1 MDERVILLCMLACS
15 MVLAAGVA
23 IWARVARTPVAS
35 HTMKLSC
42 VLAMA
47 PAASAFGVGLDHLDR
62 RWRVGLGLL
71 VCGLMATVLFELMR
85 RLRPHRRLLDL
96 LWQHIEDDALVLGE
110 VHAKDGADAFNPAPV
125 LWPGQGQFC
134 NLHILGAVGSGKT
147 AAAILPLAE
156 QIFAKHPGK
165 ASKKPGAVFL
175 DIKGGMAQKL
185 RAIAARYGREKDV
198 VVLRPGGAETV
209 NLIGE
214 STPQVAAQRLN
225 DALFAGDNGN
235 THPFY
240 RESQLAYLRGAF
252 TALDARYG
260 RGGYT
265 LEDLYRFVSDDEVF
279 EEVMAQ
285 LGGTDASVDLEAA
298 RYLERLMATLK
309 PGERRKLTLG
319 LTNSLSLWVTGV
331 FKSTFSPAVASFPG
345 FRALI
350 NDGLIVV
357 IELPEDEFNASLCRA
372 VALVLLS
379 GFMDTALGR
388 TNVVANP
395 DLNRERLIYL
405 FVDEA
410 HTVMSAQFERFT
422 AVSRQARTPVIIAH
436 QTIGQIHKDFR
447 NGIAG
452 NFRSHLLL
460 SINDAETAD
469 FFEAHFGQ
477 ALQARVSKSRG
488 RSRGGARGSNYSQGE
503 SVTQVSEARFSSTAL
518 RELPQWAAVASIYDG
533 SRRRPPVQLRT
544 FPHFKHVPEE
554 A

>member
-1 MDERVILLCMLACS
+1 MQ
-15 MVLAAGVA
+15 A
-23 IWARVARTPVAS
+23 IWASFSTSCLLVLLSIAWARLV
-35 HTMKLSC
+35 KQ
-42 VLAMA
+42 
-47 PAASAFGVGLDHLDR
+47 PAALRAVRLWCLIAMSPAGLALGLALATLDR
-62 RWRVGLGLL
+62 RWRIGAGVAVAVGLG
-71 VCGLMATVLFELMR
+71 AALFELLR
-85 RLRPHRRLLDL
+85 RIRPHHGLLDL
-96 LWQHIEDDALVLGE
+96 VWLQRDDNALALGE
-110 VHAKDGADAFNPAPV
+110 VHAGDDADAFNPQPV
-125 LWPGQGQFC
+125 IWDGAGQFC

-147 AAAILPLAE
+147 ASTILPLAE
-156 QIFAKHPGK
+156 QIFAKHLG
-165 ASKKPGAVFL
+165 AEAKKPGAIFL

-185 RAIAARYGREKDV
+185 CAIAERYGRGQDV

-209 NLIGE
+209 NLLGDAA
-214 STPQVAAQRLN
+214 PQVAAQRLN

-240 RESQLAYLRGAF
+240 RDSQLAYLRGAF

-285 LGGTDASVDLEAA
+285 LGGADEAVDLEAA

-319 LTNSLSLWVTGV
+319 LTNSLSLWVTGA
-331 FKSTFSPAVASFPG
+331 FKETFSPITPSFPG
-345 FRALI
+345 FRSLI

-357 IELPEDEFNASLCRA
+357 IELPEDEFTAALCRS

-379 GFMDTALGR
+379 GFMDTALAR
-388 TNVVANP
+388 TNHVANP
-395 DLNRERLIYL
+395 DLNRERLVYL

-410 HTVMSAQFERFT
+410 HTVMSKQFERFT

-436 QTIGQIHKDFR
+436 QTIGQIHPDFR

-452 NFRSHLLL
+452 NFRSHLVL

-469 FFEAHFGQ
+469 FFAAHFGEARQ
-477 ALQARVSKSRG
+477 TRVSTSRG
-488 RSRGGARGSNYSQGE
+488 RSRGGMRGSHYSEGRSE
-503 SVTQVSEARFSSTAL
+503 TEITEARFSSTAL
-518 RELPQWAAVASIYDG
+518 RELPQWTAVASIYDG
-533 SRRRPPVQLRT
+533 SRRRPPVRLRT
-544 FPHFKHVPEE
+544 FPHFKHVKEST
-554 A
+554 